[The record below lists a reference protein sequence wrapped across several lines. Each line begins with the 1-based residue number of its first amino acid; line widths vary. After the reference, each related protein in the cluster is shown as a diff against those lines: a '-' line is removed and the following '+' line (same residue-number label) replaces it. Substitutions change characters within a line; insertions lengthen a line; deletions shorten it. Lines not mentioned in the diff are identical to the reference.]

1 MRNKTAYRTLCEI
14 TDNESEIPAYF
25 QLIMGSL
32 GNILAIGVL
41 WISRTNH
48 QWRSFYIFFT
58 GLVLTDLLNNC
69 TCCPLV
75 IIRYASHFKWC
86 LSYRL
91 CDLMSFVEAFCHL
104 TSGMIICIMTIDR
117 YLHLTS
123 VSQQSTVESRLKYTG
138 ILCVIMLISAVVS
151 GLHLVGIGNSQLYY
165 PGSWCFLDFTSK
177 SLGNKINAFIYS
189 GIGISVMASTLIIGL
204 KTLKITCRNTEYQAL
219 LLDNSLVTGIYDN
232 HVTAFLI
239 TSMFTFV
246 LLWGPLLVDLF
257 LHAAGL
263 TTSNYR
269 KELWLIRLMSL
280 NTLINPWL
288 YVILR
293 RESVLMFF
301 VLVLRCRRHCCLKT
315 KEEHLNNEVK
325 NFANPEQK

>member
-1 MRNKTAYRTLCEI
+1 MHPQFKTFAASGSLNTFTIMKNKTAYQLLCELKN
-14 TDNESEIPAYF
+14 NESAIPVYF
-25 QLIMGSL
+25 QLGLGSL
-32 GNILAIGVL
+32 GNILAIVVL
-41 WISRTNH
+41 WINRTH
-48 QWRSFYIFFT
+48 HRWRSFYIFFT

-75 IIRYASHFKWC
+75 IIRYASNFKWC
-86 LSYRL
+86 LSEPL
-91 CDLMSFVEAFCHL
+91 CDLMSFVEAFSDL

-117 YLHLTS
+117 YLHITS

-177 SLGNKINAFIYS
+177 SLGNKVNAFIYS
-189 GIGISVMASTLIIGL
+189 GIGISVIASTLIIGL

-219 LLDNSLVTGIYDN
+219 LLDNSLATGIYDS

-246 LLWGPLLVDLF
+246 LLWGPFLVSNRNFVYSNVMAFTACNVSSF
-257 LHAAGL
+257 LHL
-263 TTSNYR
+263 
-269 KELWLIRLMSL
+269 
-280 NTLINPWL
+280 
-288 YVILR
+288 
-293 RESVLMFF
+293 
-301 VLVLRCRRHCCLKT
+301 
-315 KEEHLNNEVK
+315 
-325 NFANPEQK
+325 

>member
-1 MRNKTAYRTLCEI
+1 MIMRNHTAYRLLCEFKN
-14 TDNESEIPAYF
+14 NESAIPVYI
-25 QLIMGSL
+25 QLVLGSL
-32 GNILAIGVL
+32 GNILAVGVL
-41 WISRTNH
+41 WISRTHH

-69 TCCPLV
+69 TCYPIIL
-75 IIRYASHFKWC
+75 IRYASHFKWC
-86 LSYRL
+86 LSESL
-91 CDLMSFVEAFCHL
+91 CDFLSFIEAFCHL

-117 YLHLTS
+117 YLHITS

-138 ILCVIMLISAVVS
+138 ILCVIMLISTVIS
-151 GLHLVGIGNSQLYY
+151 CLHLVGIGNSQLYY

-204 KTLKITCRNTEYQAL
+204 KTLKISCRNTEHQAL

-246 LLWGPLLVDLF
+246 LLWGPLLVSDYNF
-257 LHAAGL
+257 YF
-263 TTSNYR
+263 SKWYN
-269 KELWLIRLMSL
+269 IFSL
-280 NTLINPWL
+280 YCFPFSSL
-288 YVILR
+288 
-293 RESVLMFF
+293 
-301 VLVLRCRRHCCLKT
+301 
-315 KEEHLNNEVK
+315 
-325 NFANPEQK
+325 